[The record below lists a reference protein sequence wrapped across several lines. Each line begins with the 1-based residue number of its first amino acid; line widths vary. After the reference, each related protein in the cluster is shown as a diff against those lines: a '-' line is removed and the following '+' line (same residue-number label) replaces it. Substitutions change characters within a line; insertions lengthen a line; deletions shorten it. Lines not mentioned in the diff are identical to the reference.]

1 MLKNIK
7 QFSISRQKLVLLI
20 LEWSVGFRPAGSVW
34 VLLLALRGFSLV
46 EIGFAEA
53 VRNTFQTFEKMAVH
67 SKKDLAL
74 VLTEDRAHGDMISK
88 AEKAGISYRR

>member
-1 MLKNIK
+1 MSKNSK
-7 QFSISRQKLVLLI
+7 RFSLSRQKLLLLV

-53 VRNTFQTFEKMAVH
+53 VFHAV
-67 SKKDLAL
+67 SLCCELPSDFWRTCW
-74 VLTEDRAHGDMISK
+74 VGS
-88 AEKAGISYRR
+88 GP